1 MKLLY
6 KYKLWKL
13 RFKKKRLQELSNLE
27 TDTLDNGIIEL
38 KDGNFLY
45 KMKKPGWNVV
55 VILDILKRDFF
66 YMEDDK
72 KQDVPLFI
80 KETMLDKLNQR
91 LC

>member
-1 MKLLY
+1 MKPIY
-6 KYKLWKL
+6 RFKLWKL

-45 KMKKPGWNVV
+45 KMKKPGWNVT
-55 VILDILKRDFF
+55 VILDILKREFF

-72 KQDVPLFI
+72 KQCVPLFI
-80 KETMLDKLNQR
+80 QETMLGELLKR
-91 LC
+91 I

>member
-1 MKLLY
+1 MKPIY
-6 KYKLWKL
+6 RFKLWKL

-45 KMKKPGWNVV
+45 KMKKPGWNVT
-55 VILDILKRDFF
+55 VILDILKREFF

-72 KQDVPLFI
+72 KQCVPLFI
-80 KETMLDKLNQR
+80 QETMLSELIKR
-91 LC
+91 I